1 MAKCFYDVSNI
12 KNPDNTEYPSSFA
25 RFYDLI
31 YENTDIGMSRDVYLN
46 EIRKTKGSILEAGT
60 GTGNI
65 FLRALNEGAD
75 IYGLDISRNMLDIL
89 RKKLPDEF
97 QNRVLLKDMRIM
109 NLGMQ
114 FDLIIS
120 PFRVFSHIL
129 TTDEQVDT
137 LNNIYRHLKPG
148 GKYIFDVFV
157 PNLNILATEINDWVD
172 FDGEYETGEKT
183 KRSTSSKCDL
193 INQINNIEMKIEWT
207 EKGKSYTDVWNVPLR
222 YFFRYELE
230 NLVKRS
236 DLELIDIYGDDV
248 GVSLSNNSKNFVVV
262 CKRGLY
268 K

>member
-12 KNPDNTEYPSSFA
+12 KSSDYAEYPSSFA
-25 RFYDLI
+25 KFYDLI
-31 YENTDIGMSRDVYLN
+31 YENTDIGMSRDVYLD
-46 EIRKTKGSILEAGT
+46 EVRKTKGIILEAGT

-65 FLRALNEGAD
+65 FLKALKSGAD
-75 IYGLDISRNMLDIL
+75 IYAVDISINMLEIL
-89 RKKLPDEF
+89 RKKLPDEH

-109 NLGMQ
+109 NLGIQ

-120 PFRVFSHIL
+120 PFRVFSHIIN
-129 TTDEQVDT
+129 TDEQVDT
-137 LNNIYRHLKPG
+137 LNNICRHLKPG

-157 PNLNILATEINDWVD
+157 PNLSILTTEINDWVD
-172 FDGEYETGEKT
+172 FDGEYEAGEKIR
-183 KRSTSSKCDL
+183 RSTSSKCDL

-236 DLELIDIYGDDV
+236 DFELIDIYGDNI
-248 GVSLSNNSKNFVVV
+248 GVPLSNNSKNFVVV